1 MSKVA
6 HLKCCSSSC
15 TLMGSCT
22 LIWMVNAAVCT
33 ARRRLSSPLD
43 LPAPAAGPACV
54 RCHQHTS
61 NNQKGQRSRDEDAD
75 QDTCCQLPM
84 NSHAPGKSCLPMPW
98 PGQL

>member
-54 RCHQHTS
+54 RAAGTPVASERARNPEMQMQVEMHGANC
-61 NNQKGQRSRDEDAD
+61 
-75 QDTCCQLPM
+75 P
-84 NSHAPGKSCLPMPW
+84 
-98 PGQL
+98 